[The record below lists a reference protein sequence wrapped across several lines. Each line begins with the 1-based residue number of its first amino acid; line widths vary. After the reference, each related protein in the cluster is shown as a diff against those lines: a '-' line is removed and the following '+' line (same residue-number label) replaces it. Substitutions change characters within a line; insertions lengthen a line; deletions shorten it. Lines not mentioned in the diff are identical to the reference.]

1 MIHVTSSTSLAV
13 SLMATLSRK
22 HVSHPH
28 YSYRTLANITT
39 HFNSNGTQKK
49 SKNVVSPFTPP
60 VSAASSLT
68 QITIPLRSSASSHNA
83 AASISLLKSSRR
95 GCRDGYV
102 ATLSKHNI
110 TQSMNSYRMFS
121 TKHGSLF
128 QQSCRTGRPLT
139 QVETPK
145 VSSHIGEVPPEH
157 RAFKGLES
165 SFPCLSRVRDSGPE
179 PEYDNITKGYKLY
192 THKQPFPLQLNDGV
206 LPQLEVAYETWGELN
221 EDASNAVL
229 VLAGLSASSH
239 ARSSADNMKP
249 GWWEKFIGP
258 GCAVDSSKFFVI
270 CPNNLGSCYG
280 TSGPSSI
287 NIVTGKQYATTFPI
301 IGVEDMANAIFVLLD
316 HLGINKLYAAVGS
329 SLGGMLS
336 LQSTVTYPDRV
347 GRLVSISACAQSHPS
362 SIAMR
367 YLQRKCIMCDPN
379 WNNGHYYG
387 KVYPKVGMKLAR
399 EIATIT
405 YRSGPE
411 WNERF
416 GRNRIS
422 DDPPSLCPTFLIE
435 SYLEH
440 QGESFSTKYD
450 PNSLLYISK
459 AMDMFDIGEGYDSLE
474 DGLSRVKCPAMVIG
488 VQTDM
493 LFPIWQQREISKL
506 LQEAGNEQVTFYELN
521 SIYGHDTFLLDLN
534 GVGAAVKG
542 FLETEQRQT
551 GWLTK
556 HSKERKVNQKHRS
569 SSSTSPRVEEQT
581 V

>member
-1 MIHVTSSTSLAV
+1 MIMIPVAQTPGIAISTITALTKKHALEVHTQYHTFKNAAVLASKGRRQMQHKRFISSN
-13 SLMATLSRK
+13 
-22 HVSHPH
+22 PD
-28 YSYRTLANITT
+28 I
-39 HFNSNGTQKK
+39 
-49 SKNVVSPFTPP
+49 SPLTPP
-60 VSAASSLT
+60 VLLHSKSPVFSLVT
-68 QITIPLRSSASSHNA
+68 SASSQFRV
-83 AASISLLKSSRR
+83 ASVSMWNSPLRR
-95 GCRDGYV
+95 GRWMFTKLASPTDGQ
-102 ATLSKHNI
+102 KK
-110 TQSMNSYRMFS
+110 MCRMFS
-121 TKHGSLF
+121 ARSSLN
-128 QQSCRTGRPLT
+128 QQSCSTGRPLP
-139 QVETPK
+139 QVETPRPEE
-145 VSSHIGEVPPEH
+145 SHLGEVPPQH
-157 RAFKGLES
+157 RAFKGLETN
-165 SFPCLSRVRDSGPE
+165 FPCLSRVKDSGPE
-179 PEYDNITKGYKLY
+179 PEYDNITKGYKLFVR
-192 THKQPFPLQLNDGV
+192 KQPFSLKLNDGV
-206 LPQLEVAYETWGELN
+206 LPQLEVAYETWGQLN

-239 ARSSADNMKP
+239 ARSSVDNMNP

-258 GCAVDSSKFFVI
+258 GCAVDTSKFFVI

-280 TSGPSSI
+280 TSGPSST
-287 NIVTGKQYATTFPI
+287 NVLTGKPYATTFPI
-301 IGVEDMANAIFVLLD
+301 IGVEDMTNAIFLLLD
-316 HLGINKLYAAVGS
+316 ELGIKKLYASVGS

-336 LQSTVTYPDRV
+336 LQTSVTHPDRV

-387 KVYPKVGMKLAR
+387 KAYPKIGMKLAR

-411 WNERF
+411 WNLRF

-422 DDPPSLCPTFLIE
+422 NDPPSLCPTFLIE

-459 AMDMFDIGEGYDSLE
+459 AMDMFDIAEGYSSLE
-474 DGLSRVKCPAMVIG
+474 EGLSRVKCPTMVIG

-493 LFPIWQQREISKL
+493 LFPVWQQRELANL
-506 LQEAGNEQVTFYELN
+506 LHKAGNEQVTFYELN
-521 SIYGHDTFLLDLN
+521 SLYGHDTFLLDLN

-556 HSKERKVNQKHRS
+556 HHTQVGKSD
-569 SSSTSPRVEEQT
+569 
-581 V
+581 